1 MATAVTRS
9 PLMTVAEAAQ
19 LLHVSERT
27 VRRLISA
34 GAVPALRVGSQIRI
48 DRDEL
53 HRWLYDEKR
62 GRNEREHTRHARSGR
77 QGCGHGFASAGNPRR
92 DAATAA
98 YTGRNDPHHMT
109 PRPDGLSVDTSLEA
123 YGQRRWSPTRW
134 HPFKT
139 KWSSVAVFD
148 ERAGKT
154 HLPNSSMPERS
165 WTGRPSK
172 RSCATVFSADVS
184 AKSRPRDAARPF
196 PC

>member
-62 GRNEREHTRHARSGR
+62 ETE
-77 QGCGHGFASAGNPRR
+77 
-92 DAATAA
+92 
-98 YTGRNDPHHMT
+98 
-109 PRPDGLSVDTSLEA
+109 
-123 YGQRRWSPTRW
+123 
-134 HPFKT
+134 
-139 KWSSVAVFD
+139 
-148 ERAGKT
+148 
-154 HLPNSSMPERS
+154 
-165 WTGRPSK
+165 
-172 RSCATVFSADVS
+172 
-184 AKSRPRDAARPF
+184 
-196 PC
+196 